1 MSLESDLYAPVKA
14 LLEGQGYSVK
24 GEIRGCDVVGVR
36 GSEQPV
42 IVELKR
48 VFGLGLVLQGVN
60 RLALSDTVYL
70 AVGAWPKNMRDVKK
84 LCRRLGLGL
93 MIVTGERV
101 DLLLDPAPYAP
112 RKNKRKVGR
121 LLGEHKRRVG
131 DPTRGGSTTR
141 APRMTAY
148 RQAALRCAAL
158 LARNGPMKVSAVR
171 DAGEASNAGAILR
184 DDVYGW
190 FERVD
195 RGIYRADRVE
205 GSGDDRESAQDD
217 GQGRLASPLSRR
229 AEGGGRLPA
238 PPFLLGRAQ
247 PRRSR
252 ATRAIGRKPRSMYGI
267 ACNTLD
273 EQVALLKSW
282 IAPHADYLQEHSVH
296 REAFVGGG
304 GDGGYGEI
312 EADMLFGFIA
322 TCRPKRVIQVGC
334 GVSTAIILAA
344 AGTSGYT
351 PGGRLHRALSQRVSH
366 GGGEERTD
374 PARVQAGAARRS

>member
-36 GSEQPV
+36 GKEPPV

-112 RKNKRKVGR
+112 RRNKRKVGR
-121 LLGEHKRRVG
+121 LLGEHARRVG
-131 DPTRGGSTTR
+131 DPTRGGSTTK

-158 LARNGPMKVSAVR
+158 LAQNGPMKVAAVR
-171 DAGEASNAGAILR
+171 VAGEASNAGAILR

-195 RGIYRADRVE
+195 RGIYAITPKGR
-205 GSGDDRESAQDD
+205 
-217 GQGRLASPLSRR
+217 QGL
-229 AEGGGRLPA
+229 
-238 PPFLLGRAQ
+238 
-247 PRRSR
+247 
-252 ATRAIGRKPRSMYGI
+252 
-267 ACNTLD
+267 
-273 EQVALLKSW
+273 EQFDWK
-282 IAPHADYLQEHSVH
+282 
-296 REAFVGGG
+296 EA
-304 GDGGYGEI
+304 
-312 EADMLFGFIA
+312 
-322 TCRPKRVIQVGC
+322 R
-334 GVSTAIILAA
+334 
-344 AGTSGYT
+344 
-351 PGGRLHRALSQRVSH
+351 
-366 GGGEERTD
+366 
-374 PARVQAGAARRS
+374 